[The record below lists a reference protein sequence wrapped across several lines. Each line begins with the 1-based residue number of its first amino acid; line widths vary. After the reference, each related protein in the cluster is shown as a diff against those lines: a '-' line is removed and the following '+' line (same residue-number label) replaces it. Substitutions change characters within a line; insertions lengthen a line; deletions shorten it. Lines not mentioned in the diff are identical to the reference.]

1 MRAIR
6 ADSQRGSPE
15 RRRRV
20 IDTPIERGR
29 AVASYLRQLWFG
41 LATYRLYPESP
52 EQAGFVAAAEM
63 IRQAARSAL
72 SAGPVDVEISPDGF
86 SARGFHLPSDAST
99 LRLARVCF
107 ERRAE
112 RLRLTGPPSPEELQ
126 TLFAAL
132 TTPIEEIDPRAGL
145 ESLLS
150 NVTSIVL
157 TRLGPTTRPGGE
169 GADGADDQPELGGA
183 GTTSA
188 VAFLTENLSGSI
200 DEQADLVLW
209 RLQESVSRD
218 GAAASPDPD
227 IYARL
232 CNALVGVPA
241 ALRRAVIGKLVQQ
254 AADDLLAER
263 LVGSLSNAELSRA
276 IVDLGADGGQP
287 VEIARHLA
295 ETGVRLHDIV
305 DFTMALQ
312 AGFEDGAT
320 ILSGLEQIGS
330 PTEGFGDGTSVS
342 EALAQH
348 LLASE
353 PTDLR
358 DLHELS
364 VAGEQQTT
372 ALGLATLQDY
382 FVLETDSG
390 LFESVAEVWAR
401 VTRDA
406 VLGRDHRRV
415 LELVSV
421 VEGIRAPMDGSSFLE
436 RYTPLV
442 LDRAAV
448 AGLVSAGGVAEVT
461 PNFLLLAPFGESAV
475 EVLFEELAEEQDR
488 GRRAVLL
495 GLLRQLAPGR
505 SGPVVRRLGDPRWYV
520 VRNAVNVL
528 RHSRHPRSLDLL
540 AEAASHAA
548 EAVRREAVYG
558 LVAGG
563 EAALPHLCAL
573 AAAPDTSVRLLA
585 IEALGGLVATEAAT
599 ALASTVSGSRDLE
612 SRRRALEALARH
624 PSSEAASALAAFT
637 TRSRPRLPRSLRKH
651 ARALLRARP
660 ERAR

>member
-1 MRAIR
+1 MSASH
-6 ADSQRGSPE
+6 ADSHHGTFG
-15 RRRRV
+15 RRQA
-20 IDTPIERGR
+20 IEKPIERGR
-29 AVASYLRQLWFG
+29 AVAGYLRQLWFG

-63 IRQAARSAL
+63 IRQAAELAL
-72 SAGPVDVEISPDGF
+72 SDGPVDVEISPDGF
-86 SARGFHLPSDAST
+86 SAKGFHLPSDAST

-112 RLRLTGPPSPEELQ
+112 RLRLMSPPSPEDLQ

-132 TTPIEEIDPRAGL
+132 TTPVEAIDPSDGL

-150 NVTSIVL
+150 DVTSVVP
-157 TRLGPTTRPGGE
+157 TRLGPAARPGGE
-169 GADGADDQPELGGA
+169 AHDGTEDDGNA
-183 GTTSA
+183 MSTAT
-188 VAFLTENLSGSI
+188 AFLTENLSGSI
-200 DEQADLVLW
+200 EEQAELVLW
-209 RLQESVSRD
+209 RLQESVSHTVD
-218 GAAASPDPD
+218 ATPSDPD
-227 IYARL
+227 VYANL

-241 ALRRAVIGKLVQQ
+241 ELRRAVIGKLVQQ

-263 LVGSLSNAELSRA
+263 LIGSLSNAELSRA
-276 IVDLGADGGQP
+276 IVDLGADGEQP
-287 VEIARHLA
+287 VEIARRLA

-330 PTEGFGDGTSVS
+330 PTEGFGDGSSVT
-342 EALAQH
+342 EALARH
-348 LLASE
+348 LLDSE
-353 PTDLR
+353 PGDLR

-364 VAGEQQTT
+364 VAGTQQVT

-382 FVLETDSG
+382 FFLEAEPG
-390 LFESVAEVWAR
+390 LYESVAEVWAGA
-401 VTRDA
+401 TREA
-406 VLGRDHRRV
+406 LLGRDHLRV

-421 VEGIRAPMDGSSFLE
+421 VEGIRTPMDGPSFLE
-436 RYTPLV
+436 RYTPIV

-448 AGLVSAGGVAEVT
+448 AELVSAGGGEEAT
-461 PNFLLLAPFGESAV
+461 PNFLLLAPFGESGV
-475 EVLFEELAEEQDR
+475 DVLFEELAEEQDR

-505 SGPVVRRLGDPRWYV
+505 AGPIVRRLHDPRWYV

-540 AEAASHAA
+540 VEAARHAA
-548 EAVRREAVYG
+548 EAVRREAVFG

-563 EAALPHLCAL
+563 EAALPHLGSL
-573 AAAPDTSVRLLA
+573 ASGPDPAVRLMA
-585 IEALGGLVATEAAT
+585 IEALGGLVTPEAAS
-599 ALASTVSGSRDLE
+599 ALAGIVSGSSDVE

-624 PSSEAASALAAFT
+624 PSPEAGSALAGFT
-637 TRSRPRLPRSLRKH
+637 TRSRPRLPRSLRRY
-651 ARALLRARP
+651 ARGLLRGRGTGAR
-660 ERAR
+660 